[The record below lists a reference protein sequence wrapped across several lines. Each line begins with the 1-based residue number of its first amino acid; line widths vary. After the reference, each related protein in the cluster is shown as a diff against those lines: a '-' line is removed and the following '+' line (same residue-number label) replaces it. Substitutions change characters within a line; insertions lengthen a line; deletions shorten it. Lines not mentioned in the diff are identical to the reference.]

1 MMTVKEYVEGKVK
14 ILHAACRT
22 LQARSRSFRRHCC
35 PGRILRTGKRLG
47 DVRRR
52 NGQRAGDAA
61 RGIWG
66 DHVCLTLSTMSCGTP
81 CMTQKKKSL
90 PVRQHGQ
97 AQRVMSLAAHHHKN
111 NIKQEVLQVALLR
124 IYDVGQ
130 EPPALVSQQQ
140 FPVASDAV
148 AIADELAKRK
158 PEQLYRVF
166 DADMNVVY
174 ACSARKHQRRQ
185 RLWLWQ

>member
-1 MMTVKEYVEGKVK
+1 MMTVKEYVEDKVK
-14 ILHAACRT
+14 SYTRLAERC
-22 LQARSRSFRRHCC
+22 
-35 PGRILRTGKRLG
+35 KREAEAS
-47 DVRRR
+47 DDIVV
-52 NGQRAGDAA
+52 RAGYSA
-61 RGIWG
+61 RATSGRCAPEKWTTCGRCCKRNLG
-66 DHVCLTLSTMSCGTP
+66 DHVCLTLSSMSCGTP

-111 NIKQEVLQVALLR
+111 STKQEVLQVALLR

-130 EPPALVSQQQ
+130 EPPALVLQQQ

-158 PEQLYRVF
+158 PEQLYRAF

-174 ACSARKHQRRQ
+174 AR
-185 RLWLWQ
+185 